1 MAFELVWL
9 PEGDEDMTRLEGDP
23 ARERVLEAVNR
34 ALGRLEPDPA
44 DRGLRTQQFR
54 TPDLGY
60 IRMSSVGVGDWHIL
74 WQSTERPDELVI
86 RRIVDVAAP

>member
-9 PEGDEDMTRLEGDP
+9 PEGDEDMTRLEADP
-23 ARERVLEAVNR
+23 ALERVLEAVNR
-34 ALGRLEPDPA
+34 ALGRLELDPA

-54 TPDLGY
+54 TLDLGY

-74 WQSTERPDELVI
+74 WQSTERPDEFVI
-86 RRIVDVAAP
+86 RRIVDVAVP